1 MRRIL
6 VPVDFSA
13 TSKKAFRFAVDIASK
28 TDGMVVLSHL
38 YTPEK
43 KSAFGSGE
51 VVDENNKNAERN
63 ILKRLTR
70 LRKKVLE
77 ESGANIV
84 VSTFVGRTPVV
95 NNILGFAEHN
105 HIDMIVMGTQGASGL
120 KKAIIGSVASKIVAE
135 SDVPVILIPEKFE
148 MKKIEHVVFTTDI
161 KKTDRRALPIVFDF
175 AGLHDAKVT
184 VVNMFLKL
192 HDADKKGQEEFKNYA
207 FHVQK
212 NYNISNL
219 QFKQIETADV
229 AKTMENL
236 SEELSYDVLAM
247 ARRKLQPGDRLF
259 QKSFTKEM
267 AFITTEPLLVV
278 PEEN

>member
-43 KSAFGSGE
+43 KSAFGSRE
-51 VVDENNKNAERN
+51 VVDENNKNTERN

-70 LRKKVLE
+70 LSKKVLE

-84 VSTFVGRTPVV
+84 VSTNVGRTPVV

-148 MKKIEHVVFTTDI
+148 MKHIEHVVFTTDI

-175 AGLHDAKVT
+175 AGLHDAKLT
-184 VVNMFLKL
+184 IVNMFLKL
-192 HDADKKGQEEFKNYA
+192 HEEDVKGQDEFKTYSS
-207 FHVQK
+207 HVK
-212 NYNISNL
+212 KTYDISNL
-219 QFKQIETADV
+219 QFKQIETSNV
-229 AKTMENL
+229 AKAMENL
-236 SEELSYDVLAM
+236 SAELNYDVLTM
-247 ARRKLQPGDRLF
+247 ARRRLEPGERLF

-267 AFITTEPLLVV
+267 AFMTTQPLLVV
-278 PEEN
+278 PER

>member
-13 TSKKAFRFAVDIASK
+13 TSKKAFRFAVDIASQ
-28 TDGMVVLSHL
+28 TDGVILLYHL
-38 YTPEK
+38 YTPERK
-43 KSAFGSGE
+43 TAFGSRE
-51 VVDENNKNAERN
+51 TVDENNKIAEKN

-77 ESGANIV
+77 ETGANIV
-84 VSTFVGRTPVV
+84 ISTLVGRTPIV
-95 NNILGFAEHN
+95 NNILGFVEHN
-105 HIDMIVMGTQGASGL
+105 HVDMIVMGTQGATGL
-120 KKAIIGSVASKIVAE
+120 KKTIIGSVAAKIIAE
-135 SDVPVILIPEKFE
+135 AEVPVILIPEKYE

-161 KKTDRRALPIVFDF
+161 KKTDKRALPIVFDF

-192 HDADKKGQEEFKNYA
+192 HEEDKKGKDEFETYA
-207 FHVQK
+207 YHVQRT
-212 NYNISNL
+212 YNISNL
-219 QFKQIETADV
+219 HFKQIETSNV

-236 SEELSYDVLAM
+236 STELNYDVLAM
-247 ARRKLQPGDRLF
+247 ARRKLQPGERLF

-267 AFITTEPLLVV
+267 AFMTSHPLIVV
-278 PEEN
+278 PED